1 MEERK
6 KQITELVQKYYYQYD
21 FLQFESILVVLEK
34 AMNRYLNTDLT
45 IEEID
50 QEMMRIIEE
59 AKKLREEKT
68 SPEAVKAN
76 HEVIYSMLDQIIP
89 KLQEAG
95 VDYHLAGALCGYLKY
110 GEESSR
116 CHEDLDFMVNE
127 EDLDKFQKICEE
139 MGLSY
144 FDHRLNSPR
153 VLKND
158 IPSGE
163 HEVIATTSLSDFHIG
178 VFCFER
184 FVDGTFVMKGY
195 YHDDE
200 NRPMC
205 REEVFSSEL
214 AKEVFDSEFI
224 DYKGHQLSITSPE
237 YLYLLKSYTRGE
249 KDLKDL
255 TFLESR
261 IDPNKLNRIR
271 ELSKTDKVVQH
282 REVHYVPETKKDEL
296 NQMIEEKPVEEVEEK
311 PKELIKQ
318 DDTPISEKGFIHKY
332 SVVLTIL
339 ILVVLVLI
347 VFLILKWCQII

>member
-6 KQITELVQKYYYQYD
+6 KQITELVQKYYYQYE
-21 FLQFESILVVLEK
+21 FLQLESFSVVLEK
-34 AMNRYLNTDLT
+34 AMNRYFNTNLT

-50 QEMMRIIEE
+50 QDMIKIMEE

-76 HEVIYSMLDQIIP
+76 HEEIYSKLDQIIP

-139 MGLSY
+139 MGFSY

-153 VLKND
+153 VLKNE

-224 DYKGHQLSITSPE
+224 DYKGTQLSITSPE

-255 TFLESR
+255 AFLESR
-261 IDPNKLNRIR
+261 IDQDKLNRIR

-282 REVHYVPETKKDEL
+282 REVHHVPETKNDEL